1 MNPISE
7 EKEKIRQLFAS
18 QMLAVLAT
26 DDGEFPYTS
35 LVAFSCTEDLKCLL
49 FVTDRFTRKYKNM
62 EKNPHVSLLIDSRSN
77 RPEDFENA
85 IAVTAVGRVAP
96 VGEDEKE
103 EMKKIFL
110 SKHPRLKD
118 FVNVSAT
125 VLMKVE
131 TDFYYPVSRFQQVR
145 EISMKE

>member
-1 MNPISE
+1 MNSISE
-7 EKEKIRQLFAS
+7 WKQKIRELFDS

-26 DDGEFPYTS
+26 DDREFPYTS
-35 LVAFSCTEDLKCLL
+35 LVAFSCTEDLKFLL
-49 FVTDRFTRKYKNM
+49 FVTDRFTRKYKKM
-62 EKNPHVSLLIDSRSN
+62 AANPRVSLLIDNRSN
-77 RPEDFENA
+77 QPADFENA
-85 IAVTAVGRVAP
+85 IAVTAVGRAKA

-118 FVNVSAT
+118 FVNASAT